1 MIGNKIQR
9 ILFPIVVLRI
19 ENALHFLPCKQLI
32 VYITVRKANRLYK
45 NCENVYRKTLFF
57 YSTSQSFYLFRKQ
70 SFLNK

>member
-32 VYITVRKANRLYK
+32 IYKTICKANQFYK
-45 NCENVYRKTLFF
+45 NCENVYRET
-57 YSTSQSFYLFRKQ
+57 
-70 SFLNK
+70 